1 MKKVLGIMMAF
12 TISCSVGCAGPGSNT
27 VPGNV
32 ATGATINALAGVPG
46 AGLVAAAAIAVEALT
61 KPRSNKGG
69 VSPELVKLVEEAPS
83 FNLACKNS
91 KELVCK
97 DEELEVVWRSRKR
110 KDGSLV
116 TVESAPKRSLEYTE
130 SLGRAA
136 RKYWAGILGDT
147 PEMQAKNLKA
157 REEGTT
163 VVAEYHGPNNANIV
177 YESVNNG
184 PVYVMTGEEWAA
196 RNAAGAAEKSV
207 DLKDP
212 TSVPADKPVDTKG
225 SASNFID
232 KAGDLKEPNGK
243 N

>member
-1 MKKVLGIMMAF
+1 MKKVLGIMMALI
-12 TISCSVGCAGPGSNT
+12 ISCSVGCAGPGSNT
-27 VPGNV
+27 VSGNV

-46 AGLVAAAAIAVEALT
+46 AGLVAATAMAVEALM

-83 FNLACKNS
+83 INLICKNA

-97 DEELEVVWRSRKR
+97 DEELEVVWKSRKK
-110 KDGSLV
+110 KDGSVV
-116 TVESAPKRSLEYTE
+116 TVENAPKRSLEYTE

-136 RKYWAGILGDT
+136 RKYWAGILGDS

-157 REEGTT
+157 RAEGKT
-163 VVAEYHGPNNANIV
+163 VVAEYHGPNNADIV
-177 YESVNNG
+177 YESINNG

-196 RNAAGAAEKSV
+196 RNAGGSSEKSG
-207 DLKDP
+207 DSKE
-212 TSVPADKPVDTKG
+212 SVG
-225 SASNFID
+225 SNSQERT
-232 KAGDLKEPNGK
+232 GDLNEPHEK